1 MSLLQVAL
9 LPAITKAQAQAQ
21 TPARAIIP
29 LQLMD
34 GPTPPSSPPQAHA
47 RRLPG
52 TATAGPPLSP
62 LREHSVASG
71 LFSTQQQQQRQS
83 ASTPVTPPSG
93 PYSRPRHAASLSQS
107 TIARGHAPSPGIL
120 AGGADTPPSGTPS
133 TASSSQQQHQQSRHI
148 SGSSAARTSEGDYF
162 RRQNSQDGLATSHS
176 RTTSYSGPPK
186 ASNPNALLKVQ
197 HGVVKSRTGSV
208 LSRGFILKN
217 DRLPPR
223 NTHSLDFRLKG
234 CPNFRSGGQ
243 GIYGAAQPS
252 ITGLRTVLSLLGCSP
267 GGSGKVVWICT
278 REEPVVYIGGSPF
291 VLRDAEEPLKGFALS
306 DRPEALDG
314 IEKR

>member
-1 MSLLQVAL
+1 MS
-9 LPAITKAQAQAQ
+9 
-21 TPARAIIP
+21 
-29 LQLMD
+29 QLMD
-34 GPTPPSSPPQAHA
+34 DPTPPSSPPQTQAIA
-47 RRLPG
+47 RRGLPG
-52 TATAGPPLSP
+52 APLSP
-62 LREHSVASG
+62 LREHSPSS
-71 LFSTQQQQQRQS
+71 LFSVQQQQQQQPQRQRQS
-83 ASTPVTPPSG
+83 ASTPATPPSG
-93 PYSRPRHAASLSQS
+93 PYSRPRHAASSSQS
-107 TIARGHAPSPGIL
+107 SIARGHAPG
-120 AGGADTPPSGTPS
+120 GGATTPPD
-133 TASSSQQQHQQSRHI
+133 ASSRSQQHQSSSSRHV
-148 SGSSAARTSEGDYF
+148 SGSAAARTSEGDYF
-162 RRQNSQDGLATSHS
+162 HRQNSQDGLAPSHS
-176 RTTSYSGPPK
+176 RATSYTGPLK

-223 NTHSLDFRLKG
+223 NTHTLDFRLKG

-252 ITGLRTVLSLLGCSP
+252 VTGLRTVLSLLGCNP
-267 GGSGKVVWICT
+267 GGPGKVVWICT